1 MPFIREVLPKRR
13 DFLFYISAM
22 TTAVNTYKFVKE
34 DTGRWYI
41 DLPDWQGVKA
51 DLEMVEGAD
60 TMLDHVGEGSKIVE
74 LILAEEPFGGSSELQ
89 LIEDYKDHVG
99 GGIYLLKEYEGQI
112 VNQQMWLCDVT
123 KFVFGKLP
131 PFIYFKKQ

>member
-1 MPFIREVLPKRR
+1 
-13 DFLFYISAM
+13 M
-22 TTAVNTYKFVKE
+22 TNGNSTYRFVKE

-60 TMLDHVGEGSKIVE
+60 IMLDYVGEGSSEVE
-74 LILAEEPFGGSSELQ
+74 LILSEYPFEGGATLQ

-99 GGIYLLKEYEGQI
+99 GGIYLLWEYKGKTI
-112 VNQQMWLCDVT
+112 NQKMWLCDVV

-131 PFIYFKKQ
+131 SFIFFKKQ

>member
-1 MPFIREVLPKRR
+1 
-13 DFLFYISAM
+13 M
-22 TTAVNTYKFVKE
+22 TTAIHTYKFIKE
-34 DTGRWYI
+34 DNGRWYI

-60 TMLDHVGEGSKIVE
+60 TMLDYVGEGRNEVE
-74 LILAEEPFGGSSELQ
+74 LTLAEEPFENSTALR

-99 GGIYLLKEYEGQI
+99 GGIYLLEEYEGKTL
-112 VNQQMWLCDVT
+112 NQQMWLCDVT
-123 KFVFGKLP
+123 RFVFGKLP

>member
-1 MPFIREVLPKRR
+1 
-13 DFLFYISAM
+13 M
-22 TTAVNTYKFVKE
+22 TTTVNTYKFVKE

-41 DLPDWQGVKA
+41 DLPNWQGVKA

-60 TMLDHVGEGSKIVE
+60 IMLDYVGEGSREVE
-74 LILAEEPFGGSSELQ
+74 LILTEAPFEGSTELQ

-99 GGIYLLKEYEGQI
+99 GGIYLLNEYEGKTL
-112 VNQQMWLCDVT
+112 NQQMWLCDVT

-131 PFIYFKKQ
+131 PAIYFKKTA

>member
-1 MPFIREVLPKRR
+1 ML
-13 DFLFYISAM
+13 YISVM
-22 TTAVNTYKFVKE
+22 TTAIHTYKFIKE
-34 DTGRWYI
+34 DNGRWYI

-60 TMLDHVGEGSKIVE
+60 TMLDYVGEGSNEVK
-74 LILAEEPFGGSSELQ
+74 LLLAEEPFEGSAILQ

-99 GGIYLLKEYEGQI
+99 GGIYLLRDYEGKALD
-112 VNQQMWLCDVT
+112 QQMWLCDVT